1 MGDICGSVEMRHNC
15 AHSSPVCELYA
26 HLRPEDVS
34 DSASNLCF
42 VAFDRRLRNSQGK
55 QPCETCSS
63 PSCSGERS
71 CVPNHLHESKTCSS
85 PSCSCER
92 SCVHDHFHESKRFGV
107 SPLNVA
113 CRTEIPL
120 RSTSHKYHAALT
132 LPGRVQRQTHRVHA
146 VVNIQARSGMFPSP
160 GVGGREGRRER
171 EVRQHDVSTYRH
183 VVYDVVIKRC
193 NI

>member
-1 MGDICGSVEMRHNC
+1 MSLIRPPICVL
-15 AHSSPVCELYA
+15 SP
-26 HLRPEDVS
+26 S
-34 DSASNLCF
+34 T
-42 VAFDRRLRNSQGK
+42 VAFVTRMANSHARHARLPRVQAKGAV
-55 QPCETCSS
+55 CLTTCTKARHARL
-63 PSCSGERS
+63 PRVHAKGAVCMT
-71 CVPNHLHESKTCSS
+71 TCT
-85 PSCSCER
+85 
-92 SCVHDHFHESKRFGV
+92 KLGA

-113 CRTEIPL
+113 RGTEIPR

-171 EVRQHDVSTYRH
+171 EVRQHGESTYRH
-183 VVYDVVIKRC
+183 VVYDVAIKRC